1 MTLDE
6 AITYAENVA
15 KEQDKISKLYDDAS
29 GYSRSHNDDIRTS
42 EAKECERCA
51 EDHRQL
57 AEWLKDYKRLKEQE
71 PSEDW
76 HDTPSGEMTLEQAR
90 QAVRELRKYVMDKI
104 EPCKMREAIQKER
117 ERIEQYIDSIA
128 EPCEDCIN
136 RQAVLDIVNNPLNIR
151 LDEIIKK
158 LPSVTP
164 QPKIERWIFTD
175 EAHEHARCS
184 NCDYG
189 DVDLM
194 DGKPHNYCQNCG
206 AKIVEPQ
213 EESEVEDV

>member
-1 MTLDE
+1 MIEIDE
-6 AITYAENVA
+6 IISNAEYCADVYERMNNAIHPALQVSDY
-15 KEQDKISKLYDDAS
+15 K
-29 GYSRSHNDDIRTS
+29 RH
-42 EAKECERCA
+42 A

-57 AEWLKDYKRLKEQE
+57 AEWLKDYKKLKEQE

-136 RQAVLDIVNNPLNIR
+136 RQAVLDIVDGYSESQSNVE
-151 LDEIIKK
+151 DVTQDIISDIAA
-158 LPSVTP
+158 LPPVTQ
-164 QPKIERWIFTD
+164 QPKIGHWID
-175 EAHEHARCS
+175 KDIRGSIEPYCS
-184 NCDYG
+184 VCGDSVDTMYHYDYC
-189 DVDLM
+189 
-194 DGKPHNYCQNCG
+194 PNCG
-206 AKIVEPQ
+206 AMMVEQ
-213 EESEVEDV
+213 QKRESEETR